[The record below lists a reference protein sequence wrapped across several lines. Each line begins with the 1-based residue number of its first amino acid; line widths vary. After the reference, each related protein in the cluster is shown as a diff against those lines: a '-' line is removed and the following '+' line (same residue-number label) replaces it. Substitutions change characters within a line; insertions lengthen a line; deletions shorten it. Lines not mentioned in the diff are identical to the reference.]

1 MATDYHRAVHFAD
14 VEIPDE
20 LLRAQR
26 DGNFVVFAGAGVSI
40 PSPSG
45 LPTFEDLVRELA
57 VSSGAERHP
66 NEPPEVYLGRL
77 ARTTQ
82 YPVDREVANIVGR
95 STSKPSAL
103 HSEII
108 HLFPEASDVR
118 IVTTN
123 FDGHFS
129 STAIA
134 RWPEGVPE
142 FTAPALPPGDTFS
155 GIVYVH
161 GRIGDP
167 RSSLVV
173 TDEDFGIAYLTRG
186 YARRFLVELFQHNHV
201 LFVGYSLSD
210 TVLTYLAR
218 GLPFGTPTRYAL
230 AQESSVDYW
239 NALGVQPIVYPSREP
254 QHEPLMEA
262 FAAWGRYVAWG
273 LADHEREIATLVAG
287 GPDALDPQSSDYLQ
301 SRIEDPD
308 TASLFSQ
315 HAGEPSWLLWAS
327 AQPAFTRL
335 FTSTIADDEVSRA
348 LARWFAEK
356 FASRHAKDA
365 LGTIARLGGRMGR
378 ECWYAV
384 AQEFHGDRPQASV
397 LAMWV
402 PVLLANAPVNTYDF
416 LDYLLNGS
424 RPNQDDDSA
433 LAIFDFLTT
442 PRLKLSAIPAIFTE
456 DGSDQ
461 VGFDFEVPGDAYW
474 LNESVKNIFRP
485 RIEVFAKSLLAIAT
499 RQFERAYDFAR
510 LSGARDVGWDWVSLR
525 RPAIELEENQAGT
538 ADWWDALVDA
548 ARAAIDWA
556 QGASPALARQYM
568 DIWTGAGAPMLK
580 RLAIYAAQHAS
591 WLSADEKLQWLNGT
605 GWLFAAGLRHEVY
618 TLLSEAYQAASSQSR
633 AQTLAAIDAGPAP
646 EFSRQDDE
654 RDSRTAFDL
663 LNRLS
668 EEVPSDESLKTRI
681 GTLIAEHADWAPDPH
696 ADQVVWSEEIGPE
709 GKTPFTPQ
717 ELLSKD
723 PKDSMIL
730 DALLT
735 YEVDDVQ
742 EFATVRDW
750 FRSPRRGL
758 LETVSVVSTQ
768 HPEWGLALAREL
780 IVRSEWQT
788 DLWNALIEGWAEASL
803 DEGSWFEIFGVLSAH
818 QDLGSHVGPVARLL
832 EKGAQPRYARE
843 SPAVAVSDPVAIQA
857 WESLPDEPSPS
868 ESDEW
873 LTTAINHP
881 AGQLAIYFLRTC
893 ADPSGPGLR
902 AQRYGLFERWIKGQ
916 TCSDALARTVLASQL
931 HFLHSRDRS
940 WTIKSIT
947 PHLNW
952 DADALTARQ
961 MWDGFLAWAKLNPT
975 LVDDL
980 SPYYASTFSHTEDI
994 DRLRDRFAEH
1004 VAAATFLR
1012 STSPMDPGW
1021 LPLFVQRSR
1030 DEDVSS
1036 WTMHVTGQ
1044 LRSLRPED
1052 RSRAWSEWIASYWD
1066 MRNRGIPRPMSR
1078 DEART
1083 IVEWSIHLPAVFD
1096 EAVDLAS
1103 RGLEAGARSVFYSEL
1118 QSVLEGVAST
1128 SVARLLRHVLKGEE
1142 RPFWHCLY
1150 VCPVATTLAQ
1160 RTERDEGVIRDIVE
1174 ELLRLQCSCADEVAS
1189 LGLDP
1194 SQPS

>member
-1 MATDYHRAVHFAD
+1 VHFAD

-26 DGNFVVFAGAGVSI
+26 DGNLVVFAGAGVSI
-40 PSPSG
+40 PSPSD

-57 VSSGAERHP
+57 VSSGAELHP
-66 NEPPEVYLGRL
+66 NELPEIYLGRL

-82 YPVDREVANIVGR
+82 YPVDREVANIIGR

-129 STAIA
+129 SAAID

-161 GRIGDP
+161 GKVGDP

-201 LFVGYSLSD
+201 LFVGYSHSD
-210 TVLTYLAR
+210 AVLTYLAR
-218 GLPFGTPTRYAL
+218 GLPFGTPARYAL
-230 AQESSVDYW
+230 TKESSVAKW
-239 NALGVQPIVYPSREP
+239 NALGVEPIVFPSQEP
-254 QHEPLMEA
+254 QHEPLVEA
-262 FAAWGRYVAWG
+262 FARWGRYVAWG
-273 LADHEREIATLVAG
+273 FADHEREIARLVAN

-356 FASRHAKDA
+356 FATRHPMNA
-365 LGTIARLGGRMGR
+365 LGTVARLGGRMSR

-402 PVLLANAPVNTYDF
+402 PVLLENAPVGTYDF
-416 LDYLLNGS
+416 LDYLLKAS
-424 RPNQDDDSA
+424 RPNEDDDSA
-433 LAIFDFLTT
+433 LALFDFLTT
-442 PRLKLSAIPAIFTE
+442 PRLKLSVIPAIFTE

-461 VGFDFEVPGDAYW
+461 VGFDLEVPGDAYW
-474 LNESVKNIFRP
+474 LNEAVKDIFHP

-499 RQFERAYDFAR
+499 RQFERAYEFAR
-510 LSGARDVGWDWVSLR
+510 LFGARDVGWDWVSLR
-525 RPAIELEENQAGT
+525 RPAIELDEYQPGT

-556 QGASPALARQYM
+556 QGSSPALARQYM
-568 DIWTGAGAPMLK
+568 DIWTGASAPMLK
-580 RLAIYAAQHAS
+580 RLAIYTAQHAS
-591 WLSADEKLQWLNGT
+591 WLRADDKLQWLNGT
-605 GWLFAAGLRHEVY
+605 GWLFAVGLRHEVY
-618 TLLSEAYQAASSQSR
+618 RLLGDAYRAASSQSR
-633 AQTLAAIDAGPAP
+633 AQTLAAIDAGPSP

-668 EEVPSDESLKTRI
+668 EEVPSDESLETRI
-681 GTLIAEHADWAPDPH
+681 GALIAEHPDWAPDPH
-696 ADQVVWSEEIGPE
+696 ADEVVWSEEIGPE

-717 ELLSKD
+717 ELLSID
-723 PKDSMIL
+723 TKDSMIL

-735 YEVDDVQ
+735 YEVDDAQ

-750 FRSPRRGL
+750 FNSPRRGL
-758 LETVSVVSTQ
+758 LETVSVVATQ

-780 IVRSEWQT
+780 IVRSEWRT
-788 DLWNALIEGWAEASL
+788 DLWSALIEGWTEGSL
-803 DEGSWFEIFGVLSAH
+803 DESSWFEILGVLSVH
-818 QDLGSHVGPVARLL
+818 QDLGSHVRPVARLL
-832 EKGAQPRYARE
+832 EKGAQATYARE
-843 SPAVAVSDPVAIQA
+843 SAAVAVSDPVALQA
-857 WESLPDEPSPS
+857 WESLPDETGPI

-881 AGQLAIYFLRTC
+881 AGQLGIYFLRTS
-893 ADPSGPGLR
+893 ADPSGTGLR
-902 AQRYGLFERWIKGQ
+902 AERYELFEGWTIGK
-916 TCSDALARTVLASQL
+916 TYSDALARTILASQL

-940 WTIKSIT
+940 WAIKSIT

-961 MWDGFLAWAKLNPT
+961 MWDGFLVWSKLNPT

-980 SPYYASTFSHTEDI
+980 TPYYVSAFSHTEDF
-994 DRLRDRFAEH
+994 DRLRDRFTEY

-1012 STSPMDPGW
+1012 STNPMDPDW
-1021 LPLFVQRSR
+1021 LPFFVQRSR

-1036 WTMHVTGQ
+1036 WTMHVAGQ
-1044 LRSLRPED
+1044 LRSLQPED
-1052 RSRAWSEWIASYWD
+1052 RSRAWSDWIANYWN

-1078 DEART
+1078 DEARA
-1083 IVEWSIHLPAVFD
+1083 IVEWSIHLPDVFD
-1096 EAVDLAS
+1096 DAVDLAS
-1103 RGLEAGARSVFYSEL
+1103 RTIEAGARSVFYSEL
-1118 QSVLEGVAST
+1118 QSVLESAAST

-1189 LGLDP
+1189 FGVDP